1 MARIVKLEATGPV
14 KIEPSEI
21 PEGKALFICACGLT
35 KKFPF
40 CDGSQSRTDGYTGG
54 ALKLI
59 DCILI
64 DSDQFHLGHPFDDR
78 SEIHSGQG
86 FSVVP

>member
-40 CDGSQSRTDGYTGG
+40 CDGSHKPTRDEEPGCCYRYDAATLAREKVD
-54 ALKLI
+54 
-59 DCILI
+59 
-64 DSDQFHLGHPFDDR
+64 
-78 SEIHSGQG
+78 
-86 FSVVP
+86 